1 MDQPT
6 FADLEYDG
14 KKRKTR
20 REIFLERMDRLIP
33 WDQLEERIRPF
44 YPKAGRGRRPY
55 ELSAMLRIHC
65 VQLFYN
71 LSDPG
76 MEDMLYEVE
85 SVRRFVGLRL
95 SGPLPDETTILNFR
109 HLLEEHELGR
119 SLFEEVNRHLES
131 QGLRLREGTIVDAS
145 IIEAPSSTKNRAGE
159 RDPEMRQ
166 TKKGNAWHFGMK
178 VHIGADAETGVV
190 HSVTTTPANV
200 HDVAEALS
208 DPGMEDML
216 YEVESVRRFVGLR
229 LSGPLPDETTILNFR
244 HLLEGHEL
252 GQSLFQEINRH
263 LESQGLRL
271 RAGTIVDASII
282 EAPSST
288 KNRAGDRD
296 PEMRQTKKGNAWHF
310 GMKVHIGAD
319 AVTGVVH
326 SVTTTPANVHDV
338 TEAHRLLHGG
348 EIRVWGDAGY
358 LGVDKRVEN
367 RELGVEW
374 QVAMRP
380 SRRRQLE
387 PGSEE
392 ALGEKRKASVRA
404 KVEHPFLYVKRHF
417 GYAKVRYRG
426 LAKNTQRL
434 ALLLGLTNLMTAERH
449 LVA

>member
-1 MDQPT
+1 MNQPT
-6 FADLEYDG
+6 FADLEYEG

-20 REIFLERMDRLIP
+20 REVFLERMDSLIP
-33 WDQLEERIRPF
+33 WGQLEERIRPF

-55 ELSAMLRIHC
+55 ELSAMVRIHC

-109 HLLEEHELGR
+109 HLLEEHELGQG
-119 SLFEEVNRHLES
+119 LFEKINRHLES

-145 IIEAPSSTKNRAGE
+145 IIEAPSSTKNRAGD

-166 TKKGNAWHFGMK
+166 TKKGNEWHFGMK

-200 HDVAEALS
+200 HDV
-208 DPGMEDML
+208 
-216 YEVESVRRFVGLR
+216 
-229 LSGPLPDETTILNFR
+229 
-244 HLLEGHEL
+244 
-252 GQSLFQEINRH
+252 
-263 LESQGLRL
+263 
-271 RAGTIVDASII
+271 
-282 EAPSST
+282 
-288 KNRAGDRD
+288 
-296 PEMRQTKKGNAWHF
+296 
-310 GMKVHIGAD
+310 
-319 AVTGVVH
+319 
-326 SVTTTPANVHDV
+326 

-348 EIRVWGDAGY
+348 EKRVWGDAGY
-358 LGVDKRVEN
+358 QGVDKRAEN

-380 SRRRQLE
+380 GRRRQLE
-387 PGSEE
+387 PGSYE
-392 ALGEKRKASVRA
+392 ALAEKRKASVRA

-417 GYAKVRYRG
+417 GYAKVRYRHDESG
-426 LAKNTQRL
+426 TETTLTHERTFRRTGSPRSVSFPQRPDIVL
-434 ALLLGLTNLMTAERH
+434 EVRAPDSVPRLFVFDPKYKLDSEGHDEESLTGRPHKTDIDKMHAGGRVVGRHQRHRGDVAHRPAQPGTAHE
-449 LVA
+449 